1 MGKIILVT
9 QSVFQKGLRIP
20 MTFYFPHGLVGEG
33 ALFSSNTLAEFE
45 YIGLY
50 PLISMTLNVV

>member
-1 MGKIILVT
+1 MILVT
-9 QSVFQKGLRIP
+9 QSLFQKGLHIP

-33 ALFSSNTLAEFE
+33 ALFSSNTFAEFE

-50 PLISMTLNVV
+50 PLIGMTLNAM